1 MPLKAP
7 ELDDRSFDDL
17 MREALLR
24 VPRYTPEWTDFNDSD
39 PGVTLLQ
46 LFAWLTET
54 TLYRLNQVP
63 ERTYIKFLQLLDM
76 ELRPAKAAVT
86 YLTFTVERP
95 PAEGAGRRRLWV
107 PAGTQVTAEP
117 AAGGNPIVF
126 ETEEGL
132 DLVPLPLLSVQVYD
146 GSSFTDVTAANQAG
160 EPAFRPLGWVPQ
172 LGSALYL
179 GFAETDPSRSGRPRR
194 FPDALRLRSFLP
206 TGVEDRLSL
215 LTGAGLPAPGPAG
228 PAPDV
233 TLIWEY
239 QAEAGWRRLQVL
251 RDDTAGLT
259 REGDVVL
266 EGPADATLGT
276 AGKLGPDEPRYWLR
290 CRLVRGGYESGQEPV
305 IDFVRPNVVR
315 ASNLTSVHEEVVGT
329 SEGHPDQ
336 SFELARRPVEA
347 GSLELWTEQEGTP
360 PERWL
365 EVEDLLTAEPTDPV
379 FTLNETA
386 GRILFGDGRH
396 GRIPVAG
403 ARIVARAYR
412 WGGGAEG
419 NVEVGLVNALRSPLD
434 VALRVVNERPATG
447 GRDEQDVEELKAL
460 APQRLRHRGRAVT
473 AEDYAALAR
482 EAGPIA
488 AATAL
493 PLVHPDFPEA
503 EVPGTVTVVVVPE
516 SRALPPR
523 PSAALLQQVS
533 EYLDR
538 FRPLA
543 TELHVV
549 GARFLA
555 IRLEVTVVAEPSRA
569 FGAVAQSVEET
580 LGAFLDPLSQSFGRD
595 LYPSRFID
603 VILNAPGVYEVG
615 RIRETG
621 SDATVASRPALSV
634 YVDDRPHDSFEPI
647 VVPAD
652 SLVYGVGH
660 QINVVPF
667 EDR

>member
-1 MPLKAP
+1 VPLKAP

-63 ERTYIKFLQLLDM
+63 ERNYVKFLQLLDM
-76 ELRPAKAAVT
+76 ELRPAKAAVA

-95 PAEGAGRRRLWV
+95 PPEGAGRRRLWV
-107 PAGTQVTAEP
+107 PPGTQATAQP
-117 AAGGNPIVF
+117 PAGGNPIVF

-132 DLVPLPLLSVQVYD
+132 DLVPVPLANVQVYD
-146 GSSFTDVTAANQAG
+146 GSSFTEVTAANQAG
-160 EPAFRPLGWVPQ
+160 DPAFRPLGWVPQ

-179 GFAETDPSRSGRPRR
+179 GFAETDPSRGSRSRR
-194 FPDALRLRSFLP
+194 FPDSLRLRFVLP
-206 TGVEDRLSL
+206 TGVEERLTV
-215 LTGAGLPAPGPAG
+215 LTGAGLPAPRPAG
-228 PAPDV
+228 PAPDAA
-233 TLIWEY
+233 LLWEY
-239 QAEAGWRRLQVL
+239 QATTGWQRLQVFQ
-251 RDDTAGLT
+251 DDTAGLT

-266 EGPADATLGT
+266 QGPPDATLGT
-276 AGKLGPDEPRYWLR
+276 AGKLGQDEPRYWLR
-290 CRLVRGGYESGQEPV
+290 CRLVRGGYEAGQEPL

-315 ASNLTSVHEEVVGT
+315 ASNLTSVHEEAVGT

-336 SFELARRPVEA
+336 SFELAHRPVEA
-347 GSLELWTEQEGTP
+347 GSLELRTEQEGIP
-360 PERWL
+360 PERWSA
-365 EVEDLLTAEPTDPV
+365 VEDLLTAEPTDPA

-386 GRILFGDGRH
+386 GRIRFGDGRH

-403 ARIVARAYR
+403 ARIVARTYR
-412 WGGGAEG
+412 WGGGAAG
-419 NVEVGLVNALRSPLD
+419 NVEAGLVNALRTGLD
-434 VALRVVNERPATG
+434 VAVRVVNERPATG

-488 AATAL
+488 TATAL

-503 EVPGTVTVVVVPE
+503 EVPGAVTVVVVPE

-523 PSAALLQQVS
+523 PSAALLRQVS

-549 GARFLA
+549 GPRYLA
-555 IRLEVTVVAEPSRA
+555 IRVDVTVVAQPFQA
-569 FGAVAQSVEET
+569 FGAVAQAVEGA
-580 LGAFLDPLSQSFGRD
+580 LGAFLDPLSQGFGHD

-603 VILNAPGVYEVG
+603 VILDAAGVHEVG
-615 RIRETG
+615 RVHGTG
-621 SDATVASRPALSV
+621 SAATALRPALSV
-634 YVDDRPHDSFEPI
+634 YVDDRLHDSFEPV

-652 SLVYGVGH
+652 SLVYGAGYQV
-660 QINVVPF
+660 NVVPF